1 MPLKLFNS
9 TNFYFYKSVNNFKL
23 RAMYLKSL
31 MIRSLFS
38 LVFIVCS
45 TFAHFAQEKR
55 AMTLEDLMNFQSIGN
70 SVLSDNGKFIAYEVK
85 MERNDGYGVIQATNG
100 MVYYRVER
108 GEKPVFSNDARWVM
122 FTQIPLFAET
132 EKKKPGEGPY
142 NNIVLV
148 NLSNGIQSS
157 FENIKQAKFSN
168 NSKFLLV
175 HYQFINDSLLS
186 KGQIEKLKKAGS
198 NLGLISLD
206 NMSQKVLNFV
216 DLWTADSLS
225 RNLVYTLK
233 DTLKSNNGLYHL
245 KLNVNDLPSSV
256 IDTIGNV
263 KFSSFSWHEKSS
275 ALAYMKAEDIEIPK
289 KETAELYR
297 LNVGRDLPQLLVS
310 QSDAP
315 VNTYLPFDNNLTWS
329 NDGRRLFFGF
339 RKSFYSEAK
348 TETPKFDNVLD
359 SLRSLA
365 EVDVWH
371 VNDPFIK
378 TNEKA
383 SWNRLRKQNMIS
395 AVHTADSRIQI
406 LANEEVPIV
415 QTSGSSAY
423 VAGFSS
429 EPYTVRSTWDGGSRD
444 FYGININT
452 GQKTLVASELRD
464 LASVSPV
471 SHFALYFHKANWH
484 SYNLLSGSIRYLT
497 HNSGVPFYD
506 EDHDTPGDP
515 SSYRMMGWL
524 DDGVSV
530 ILYDKYD
537 IWLANLEFGTLT
549 NITKGEGRKNKII
562 FRIKKLDS
570 KPLYSL
576 KNDLLLEGFNEVN
589 KQKALYIASLKSPGV
604 KMLRDDKMNLSWLHA
619 SVDQKTVIFTRESYN
634 VFPDLW
640 SADIKFKNITRLSN
654 LNNQLDAFFW
664 GTSELV
670 EFENTDGVPLQGV
683 LIKPGNYD
691 ASKTYP
697 VFVYYY
703 EKSSQ
708 RLHYFNQT
716 VINHRPSFGYYAS
729 NGYCVYLPDI
739 HFEVGYP
746 GMSAVKSLV
755 PAVQKII
762 DMGVAD
768 KNAIGLHGHS
778 WSGYQ
783 TAFVVTKTDIF
794 KAAIAGAPVSNM
806 TSAYSGIRWG
816 TGVARQFQYERGQ
829 SRIGPS
835 MFENLD
841 LYIENSP
848 VFFADKIKTPLL
860 LMHGDKDEAVPWEQ
874 SIEMYLAMRRL
885 GKDVI
890 FLQYRNEPHHPQKY
904 PNKIDYTI
912 RMKEYFDY
920 HLREME
926 PADWIVKGI
935 PYSGN

>member
-1 MPLKLFNS
+1 MYQKPLLLRPLISIF
-9 TNFYFYKSVNNFKL
+9 FIFFSVFV
-23 RAMYLKSL
+23 
-31 MIRSLFS
+31 LFS
-38 LVFIVCS
+38 
-45 TFAHFAQEKR
+45 QEKR
-55 AMTLEDLMNFQSIGN
+55 AMTLEDLMNFQSIGT
-70 SVLSDNGKFIAYEVK
+70 SVLSDNGKFLAYEVK
-85 MERNDGYGVIQATNG
+85 KERNDGYATIIATDRSAG
-100 MVYYRVER
+100 YHIDR
-108 GEKPVFSNDARWVM
+108 GENPIFTNDSRWVM
-122 FTQIPLFAET
+122 FTQVPPFAES
-132 EKKKPGEGPY
+132 EKKKAGEVPH
-142 NNIVLV
+142 NNVVLV
-148 NLSNGIQSS
+148 NLSNGVQTS

-168 NSKFLLV
+168 DSKFLLV
-175 HYQFINDSLLS
+175 HYQHINDSLLN
-186 KGQIEKLKKAGS
+186 KDQNEKLKKAGS
-198 NLGLISLD
+198 NLSLINLD
-206 NMSQKVLNFV
+206 DMSQKKLNFV
-216 DLWTADSLS
+216 DTWTADSLS

-245 KLNVNDLPSSV
+245 KLNVKDLPSSV
-256 IDTIGNV
+256 IDTTGKV
-263 KFSSFSWHEKSS
+263 KFGSFSWHEKSS
-275 ALAYMKAEDIEIPK
+275 TLAYMKSEDNEKPE
-289 KETAELYR
+289 KETAELYK
-297 LNVGRDLPQLLVS
+297 LNVGRDLPQLLAS
-310 QSDAP
+310 QTDAP
-315 VNTYLPFDNNLTWS
+315 KNTYLPFDNNLTWS
-329 NDGRRLFFGF
+329 HDGRKLFFGF
-339 RKSFYSEAK
+339 RKNIYSEIK
-348 TETPKFDNVLD
+348 IDKPKYENILD

-371 VNDPFIK
+371 VNDPLIK

-383 SWNRLRKQNMIS
+383 SWNRLKRQNLNS
-395 AVHTADSRIQI
+395 VVHTIDNRIQL
-406 LANEEVPIV
+406 LADEEVPNV
-415 QTSGSSAY
+415 QPSGSSAF

-429 EPYTVRSTWDGGSRD
+429 EAYTVRSTWDGGSRD

-452 GQKTLVASELRD
+452 GKKTLVARELRD
-464 LASVSPV
+464 MASVSPG
-471 SHFALYFHKANWH
+471 SHFALYFDKGNWH
-484 SYNLLSGSIRYLT
+484 SYNLLSGSIRFMT
-497 HNSGVPFYD
+497 HNADVPFYD
-506 EDHDTPGDP
+506 EDHDMPGDP

-549 NITKGEGRKNKII
+549 NITQGEGRKNKTI

-570 KPLYSL
+570 EPLFSI
-576 KNDLLLEGFNEVN
+576 KDELLIEGFNEVN
-589 KQKALYIASLKSPGV
+589 KQTALYIASLKSPGV
-604 KMLRDDKMNLSWLHA
+604 KMLKDDKMNLSWLHA
-619 SVDQKTVIFTRESYN
+619 SGDLKTVIFTRESYN
-634 VFPDLW
+634 EFPDLW
-640 SADIKFKNITRLSN
+640 SADIRFRSIVRLSY
-654 LNNQLDAFFW
+654 LNNQLEAFLW
-664 GTSELV
+664 GTSKLV
-670 EFENTDGVPLQGV
+670 EFENTDGVPLQAV
-683 LIKPGNYD
+683 LIKPENYD
-691 ASKTYP
+691 STKTYP

-708 RLHYFNQT
+708 RLHSFNQT
-716 VINHRPSFGYYAS
+716 IINHRPGFAFYAS

-755 PAVQKII
+755 PAAQKII

-783 TAFVVTKTDIF
+783 TAFVVTQTNIF

-841 LYIENSP
+841 LYMENSP
-848 VFFADKIKTPLL
+848 VFFAEKINTPLL

-920 HLREME
+920 HLKGLE
-926 PADWIVKGI
+926 PAEWIIKGI
-935 PYSGN
+935 PYSGK

>member
-1 MPLKLFNS
+1 
-9 TNFYFYKSVNNFKL
+9 
-23 RAMYLKSL
+23 MYQKSL
-31 MIRSLFS
+31 IVRSIISFVFIFFPVFALFS
-38 LVFIVCS
+38 
-45 TFAHFAQEKR
+45 QEKK
-55 AMTLEDLMNFQSIGN
+55 AMTLDDLMNFQSIGT
-70 SVLSDNGKFIAYEVK
+70 SVLSDNGSFIAYEVK

-100 MVYYRVER
+100 MVYYKVER

-122 FTQIPLFAET
+122 FTQIPPFEKT
-132 EKKKPGEGPY
+132 EKKKSGEGPH
-142 NNIVLV
+142 NNLILV
-148 NLSNGIQSS
+148 NLSNGIQTS

-175 HYQFINDSLLS
+175 HYQFMNDSLL
-186 KGQIEKLKKAGS
+186 KNDQNEKLKKAGS
-198 NLGLISLD
+198 NLSLISLD
-206 NMSQKVLNFV
+206 DMSQKVFKFV
-216 DLWTADSLS
+216 DTWTADSLS

-233 DTLKSNNGLYHL
+233 DTLNSNNGLYHL
-245 KLNVNDLPSSV
+245 KLNAKDLPLSV
-256 IDTIGNV
+256 IDTAGKV

-275 ALAYMKAEDIEIPK
+275 TLAYMKSEDNEKPER
-289 KETAELYR
+289 ETAELYK
-297 LNVGRDLPQLLVS
+297 LNVGRDLPKLLVS
-310 QSDAP
+310 QTDAP
-315 VNTYLPFDNNLTWS
+315 VNTYLPFDNSLTWS
-329 NDGRRLFFGF
+329 HDGRKLFFGF
-339 RKSFYSEAK
+339 RKNIYSDVK
-348 TETPKFDNVLD
+348 NDKPKYEGVLD

-365 EVDVWH
+365 EVDIWH
-371 VNDPFIK
+371 VNDPLIK

-383 SWNRLRKQNMIS
+383 SWNRLKRQNLLS
-395 AVHTADSRIQI
+395 VVNSEDSRIQI
-406 LANEEVPIV
+406 LADEIAPMIQIEKGAVF
-415 QTSGSSAY
+415 
-423 VAGFSS
+423 VAGFNS
-429 EPYTVRSTWDGGSRD
+429 EPYAVKATWDGGSRD
-444 FYGININT
+444 FYGINIST
-452 GQKTLVASELRD
+452 GKKTLVASELQD
-464 LASVSPV
+464 MASVSPL
-471 SHFALYFHKANWH
+471 SHFALYFEKGNWH
-484 SYNLLSGSIRYLT
+484 SHNLLSGSMRFLT

-570 KPLYSL
+570 KPLFSL
-576 KNDLLLEGFNEVN
+576 KDELLIEGFNEAN
-589 KQKALYIASLKSPGV
+589 KQTALYIANLRSPGV
-604 KMLRDDKMNLSWLHA
+604 KMLRDDKMNLTWLHA
-619 SVDQKTVIFTRESYN
+619 SGDQKTVIFTRESYN
-634 VFPDLW
+634 EFPDLW
-640 SADIKFKNITRLSN
+640 AADIRFTNIIRLSY
-654 LNNQLDAFFW
+654 LNNQLEAFNW
-664 GTSELV
+664 GSSELV
-670 EFENTDGVPLQGV
+670 EFENTDGVPLQAV
-683 LIKPGNYD
+683 LIKPANYD
-691 ASKTYP
+691 SSKTYP

-708 RLHYFNQT
+708 RLHSFNQT
-716 VINHRPSFGYYAS
+716 VINHRPGFAYYAS

-783 TAFVVTKTDIF
+783 TVFVVTQTDIF

-816 TGVARQFQYERGQ
+816 AGVARQFQYERGQ

-835 MFENLD
+835 MFENLE
-841 LYIENSP
+841 LYLENSP

-920 HLREME
+920 HLRGME
-926 PADWIVKGI
+926 PAEWIIKGI
-935 PYSGN
+935 NYSGK

>member
-1 MPLKLFNS
+1 
-9 TNFYFYKSVNNFKL
+9 
-23 RAMYLKSL
+23 MYLKSL
-31 MIRSLFS
+31 INLSFIGFVFILFS
-38 LVFIVCS
+38 TLPVLS
-45 TFAHFAQEKR
+45 QEKR
-55 AMTLEDLMNFQSIGN
+55 SMTLEDLMNFQSIGT
-70 SVLSDNGKFIAYEVK
+70 SVLSDNGNFITYEVK
-85 MERNDGYGVIQATNG
+85 MERNDGYGVVQATNG
-100 MVYYRVER
+100 MVYYRIER

-122 FTQIPLFAET
+122 FTQTPPFAES
-132 EKKKPGEGPY
+132 EKKKPGEGPL
-142 NNIVLV
+142 NSLVLV
-148 NLSNGIQSS
+148 NLSNGVQTG

-168 NSKFLLV
+168 NSKFLLI
-175 HYQFINDSLLS
+175 HYQFKNDSLL
-186 KGQIEKLKKAGS
+186 KKDQNEKLKKAGS
-198 NLGLISLD
+198 NLRLINLD
-206 NMSQKVLNFV
+206 DMSQKDLNFV
-216 DLWTADSLS
+216 DTWTADSLS
-225 RNLVYTLK
+225 GNLVYTVK

-245 KLNVNDLPSSV
+245 KLNVKDLPTFV
-256 IDTIGNV
+256 IDTTAKV
-263 KFSSFSWHEKSS
+263 KFGSFSWHEKSS
-275 ALAYMKAEDIEIPK
+275 TLAYMKSEDTEKPE

-297 LNVGRDLPQLLVS
+297 LNVGRDLPKLLVS

-315 VNTYLPFDNNLTWS
+315 VNTYLPFDNTLTWS
-329 NDGRRLFFGF
+329 NNGRKLFFGF
-339 RKSFYSEAK
+339 RKSIYSDVK
-348 TETPKFDNVLD
+348 NDKPKFENDLD

-371 VNDPFIK
+371 VNDPLIK

-383 SWNRLRKQNMIS
+383 SWNRLKRQNLIS
-395 AVHTADSRIQI
+395 VVNSDDSRIQI
-406 LANEEVPIV
+406 LADEITPSV
-415 QTSGSSAY
+415 QVEKGALF
-423 VAGFSS
+423 VAGFNN
-429 EPYTVRSTWDGGSRD
+429 EPYAVRATWEGGSRD
-444 FYGININT
+444 FYGINIST
-452 GQKTLVASELRD
+452 GKKTLVASELKD
-464 LASVSPV
+464 MSSVSPF
-471 SHFALYFHKANWH
+471 SHFALYFDKGNWH

-497 HNSGVPFYD
+497 HNAGVPFYD

-515 SSYRMMGWL
+515 SSYRMMEWL
-524 DDGVSV
+524 ADGVSV

-562 FRIKKLDS
+562 FRIKKPES
-570 KPLYSL
+570 KPLFSL
-576 KNDLLLEGFNEVN
+576 KDDLLLEGFNEVN
-589 KQKALYIASLKSPGV
+589 KQKALYIASLRSPGV

-619 SVDQKTVIFTRESYN
+619 TSDQKTVIFTRESYN

-640 SADIKFKNITRLSN
+640 SSDIRFTNTKRLTY
-654 LNNQLDAFFW
+654 LNNQLDAFHW

-670 EFENTDGVPLQGV
+670 EFENTDGVPLQAV
-683 LIKPGNYD
+683 LIKPADYD
-691 ASKTYP
+691 SSKTYP

-708 RLHYFNQT
+708 RLHSFNQT

-783 TAFVVTKTDIF
+783 TAFVVTQTNIF

-816 TGVARQFQYERGQ
+816 AGVARQFQYERGQ

-841 LYIENSP
+841 LYMENSP
-848 VFFADKIKTPLL
+848 VFYADKIKTPLL

-920 HLREME
+920 HLKGLE
-926 PADWIVKGI
+926 PAEWIIQGI
-935 PYSGN
+935 PYSGK